1 MSPKTPSRRR
11 SVATS
16 PARIEFV
23 PSRRAA
29 CFWLAWLCAAAVLTM
44 ASGLPLPVRLAI
56 VMAVGLAGVPAVFRY
71 VLLFGPSAVRGLEWR
86 GGGGDGDGFVIFL
99 GPDRQP
105 LAVAMV
111 ECQRYGASLWLLTFR
126 LARRAF
132 PVFVDV
138 RLHDPHAIRRLGRRL
153 SETGRTPVPDARRR
167 QADTIPPKV

>member
-1 MSPKTPSRRR
+1 MSPKTHSRRR
-11 SVATS
+11 SVAAS

-44 ASGLPLPVRLAI
+44 ASGLSSPLRLAI
-56 VMAVGLAGVPAVFRY
+56 VLAVWAGGVPAVFHY
-71 VLLFGPSAVRGLEWR
+71 VLLRGPSAVRALEWR
-86 GGGGDGDGFVIFL
+86 GGDPDGFVIFL
-99 GPDRQP
+99 GPGQP

-111 ECQRYGASLWLLTFR
+111 GCQRYGASLWLITFR
-126 LARRAF
+126 SARRAF

-138 RLHDPHAIRRLGRRL
+138 RLQDPQAIRRLGCRL
-153 SETGRTPVPDARRR
+153 SETGRTPVRDSRHR